1 MEQYKANYAKQQDPP
16 HPGAEAARRQ
26 RAAAAAGERP
36 VA

>member
-16 HPGAEAARRQ
+16 HPRAEAARQ
-26 RAAAAAGERP
+26 QLAAAAGQRP